1 MDKFVTKRNDLLAE
15 QVIKNLKS
23 RQMEG
28 HYVQTKEEALAL
40 ALKLIPE
47 GSSISWGVS
56 MSIKAIGLPEALHKG
71 NYKAVSYTH
80 LDVYKRQ
87 HTKSFRSRNLRTS
100 RIVSLSVCR

>member
-40 ALKLIPE
+40 ALELIPE
-47 GSSISWGVS
+47 GSSISWGFH
-56 MSIKAIGLPEALHKG
+56 AE
-71 NYKAVSYTH
+71 
-80 LDVYKRQ
+80 R
-87 HTKSFRSRNLRTS
+87 KSFRS
-100 RIVSLSVCR
+100 SVRGK

>member
-40 ALKLIPE
+40 ALELIPE
-47 GSSISWGVS
+47 GSSI
-56 MSIKAIGLPEALHKG
+56 
-71 NYKAVSYTH
+71 
-80 LDVYKRQ
+80 R
-87 HTKSFRSRNLRTS
+87 
-100 RIVSLSVCR
+100 SVCDTGGKSRDDASGT

>member
-40 ALKLIPE
+40 ALELIPE
-47 GSSISWGVS
+47 GSSISWGGS

-71 NYKAVSYTH
+71 NYKSAGQS
-80 LDVYKRQ
+80 
-87 HTKSFRSRNLRTS
+87 
-100 RIVSLSVCR
+100 SVCDTGGKRRDDASGT

>member
-40 ALKLIPE
+40 ALELIPE
-47 GSSISWGVS
+47 GSSISWGGS
-56 MSIKAIGLPEALHKG
+56 MSIKAIDQDGLKSSAVVWFTHTYSKCAESIRKNTLDLH
-71 NYKAVSYTH
+71 SE
-80 LDVYKRQ
+80 
-87 HTKSFRSRNLRTS
+87 
-100 RIVSLSVCR
+100 

>member
-40 ALKLIPE
+40 AL
-47 GSSISWGVS
+47 SGV
-56 MSIKAIGLPEALHKG
+56 AH
-71 NYKAVSYTH
+71 
-80 LDVYKRQ
+80 R
-87 HTKSFRSRNLRTS
+87 
-100 RIVSLSVCR
+100 SLSSTL